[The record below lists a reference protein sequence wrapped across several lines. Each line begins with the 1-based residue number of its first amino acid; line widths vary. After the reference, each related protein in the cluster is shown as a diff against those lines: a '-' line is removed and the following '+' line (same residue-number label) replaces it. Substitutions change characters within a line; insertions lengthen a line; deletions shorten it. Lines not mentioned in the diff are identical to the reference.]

1 MLDILQVTPDIIAQ
15 VADSTEFISEP
26 MRALLDSISAKTGQT
41 ALNTARD
48 SVDWEV
54 IQITRRDYY
63 IAVVAII
70 VATISLIVDI
80 FTTINQH
87 TSSSN
92 SKLLSAK
99 LTLRVQKT
107 IAIDMIY
114 RMYRTA
120 LFWLALKQQLIDL
133 DFKYHPS
140 PREINRCKINND
152 LELDALCSK
161 DTNLL
166 NRWKHWSHSLEYYN
180 SDCDS
185 IIETLNTSK
194 IPNEYKLEEISNITK
209 SLTIYAAILHSLTH
223 ILSEDD
229 ELSMKILDNIQRTI
243 EERYQHQDYE
253 HEIIIS
259 DEVRTTI
266 EKMIDMLHLYSY
278 GNSKNDTLELM
289 LKDFRMIYSRRISM
303 IPIND

>member
-1 MLDILQVTPDIIAQ
+1 MLDFLQATPDIIVQA
-15 VADSTEFISEP
+15 ADSTEFISEP
-26 MRALLDSISAKTGQT
+26 MRALLDSISVKTGQT

-63 IAVVAII
+63 IAVIAII

-80 FTTINQH
+80 FTTIYQH

-107 IAIDMIY
+107 IAIDMIH
-114 RMYRTA
+114 RMYRTV

-133 DFKYHPS
+133 DCKYYPS

-161 DTNLL
+161 DTYLL
-166 NRWKHWSHSLEYYN
+166 NRWKQWSHLLEYYN

-194 IPNEYKLEEISNITK
+194 IPNEYKLEEISNITN
-209 SLTIYAAILHSLTH
+209 SLTIYASILHDLMH
-223 ILSEDD
+223 KLSKDV
-229 ELSMKILDNIQRTI
+229 ELSIKILANIQRSV
-243 EERYQHQDYE
+243 EERYRYQDDK
-253 HEIIIS
+253 HEITIS
-259 DEVRTTI
+259 DEVRTTM
-266 EKMIDMLHLYSY
+266 EKMIDRLHLHNYDISR
-278 GNSKNDTLELM
+278 NDILELM

>member
-80 FTTINQH
+80 FTTIYQH

-120 LFWLALKQQLIDL
+120 LF
-133 DFKYHPS
+133 
-140 PREINRCKINND
+140 
-152 LELDALCSK
+152 
-161 DTNLL
+161 
-166 NRWKHWSHSLEYYN
+166 
-180 SDCDS
+180 
-185 IIETLNTSK
+185 
-194 IPNEYKLEEISNITK
+194 
-209 SLTIYAAILHSLTH
+209 
-223 ILSEDD
+223 
-229 ELSMKILDNIQRTI
+229 
-243 EERYQHQDYE
+243 
-253 HEIIIS
+253 
-259 DEVRTTI
+259 
-266 EKMIDMLHLYSY
+266 
-278 GNSKNDTLELM
+278 
-289 LKDFRMIYSRRISM
+289 
-303 IPIND
+303 